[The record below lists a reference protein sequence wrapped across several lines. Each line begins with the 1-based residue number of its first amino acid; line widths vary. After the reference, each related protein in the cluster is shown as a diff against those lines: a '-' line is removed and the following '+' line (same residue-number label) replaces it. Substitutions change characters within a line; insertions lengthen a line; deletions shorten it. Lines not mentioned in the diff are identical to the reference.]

1 MSKYL
6 ALIFEDARWEH
17 PEPDELDR
25 VIQEHTR
32 FGEKNHTA
40 ILGGEALAWRTTAT
54 SIRPDGGS
62 GFLVTD
68 GPFVETKE
76 NLGGYYL
83 VEAPD
88 LDAAI
93 DLAKQIPMPPGCGVE
108 LRPIREFG

>member
-6 ALIFEDARWEH
+6 ALIFDDARWEH
-17 PEPDELDR
+17 PDPDELTQ
-25 VIQEHTR
+25 VLGEHTR
-32 FGEKNHTA
+32 FEEKNREA

-54 SIRPDGGS
+54 SIRPDGRN

-83 VEAPD
+83 LEAAD

-93 DLAKQIPMPPGCGVE
+93 AVAKQIPMPPGCGVE
-108 LRPIREFG
+108 VRPIMEFD